1 MAAPPGGIPPD
12 RDKGEQRMEIKKVGV
27 VGAGVMGI
35 GVGQSLAQSGM
46 EAVLVDVSQ
55 EVLDRARAEI
65 RKNLR
70 FQGMF
75 QKDAKKEDPAAVL
88 ARIHYTTL
96 LEELGDVDFVVE
108 NVPEKWEIKSQ
119 IYPRIDAICPE
130 RAVFAVN
137 TSCYSITRV
146 GALTQRPDRVIG
158 MHFMNPVP
166 LKPMVEA
173 IRGYHT
179 SEATIETARQ
189 FLRQMGKDCILVND
203 MPGFVSNRVLMLTVN
218 EAVYVLQDGVATA
231 EQVDQI
237 FKTCFGHKMGPL
249 ETADLIGLDTI
260 LYSIEVLHESY
271 NDSKYRPCPL
281 LKKMVDAGL
290 HGRKNGKGFYDY
302 GIS

>member
-1 MAAPPGGIPPD
+1 
-12 RDKGEQRMEIKKVGV
+12 MEIKKVGV

-35 GVGQSLAQSGM
+35 GVGQSLAQNGM
-46 EAVLVDVSQ
+46 EAVLVDVSE
-55 EVLDRARAEI
+55 EVLDRAKAEI

-88 ARIHYTTL
+88 GRIHFTTL
-96 LEELGDVDFVVE
+96 LEDLGDVDFVVE

-146 GALTQRPDRVIG
+146 GALTKRPDRVIG

-189 FLRQMGKDCILVND
+189 FLRQMGKDFILVND
-203 MPGFVSNRVLMLTVN
+203 MPGFVSNRVLMLTIN
-218 EAVYVLQDGVATA
+218 EAVYVLQDGVATP

>member
-1 MAAPPGGIPPD
+1 
-12 RDKGEQRMEIKKVGV
+12 MEIKKVGV

-35 GVGQSLAQSGM
+35 GVGQSLAQNGM
-46 EAVLVDVSQ
+46 EAVLVDISE

-75 QKDAKKEDPAAVL
+75 QKDAKKEDPATVL
-88 ARIHYTTL
+88 GRIHFTTL
-96 LEELGDVDFVVE
+96 LEDLGDVDFVVE

-119 IYPRIDAICPE
+119 IYPKIDAICPE

-146 GALTQRPDRVIG
+146 GALTRRPDRVIG

-189 FLRQMGKDCILVND
+189 FLRQMGKDFILVND
-203 MPGFVSNRVLMLTVN
+203 MPGFVSNRVLMLTIN
-218 EAVYVLQDGVATA
+218 EAVYVLQDGVATP
-231 EQVDQI
+231 EQVDQL

>member
-1 MAAPPGGIPPD
+1 
-12 RDKGEQRMEIKKVGV
+12 MEIRKVGV
-27 VGAGVMGI
+27 IGAGVMGV
-35 GVGQSLAQSGM
+35 GVGQSLAQNGM
-46 EAVLVDVSQ
+46 EAVLVDVSE
-55 EVLDRARAEI
+55 EVLDRAKAEI
-65 RKNLR
+65 RKSLR

-88 ARIHYTTL
+88 GRIHFTTL
-96 LEELGDVDFVVE
+96 LEDLGDVDFVVE
-108 NVPEKWEIKSQ
+108 NVPEKWEIKRE

-146 GALTQRPDRVIG
+146 GALTKRPDRVIG

-166 LKPMVEA
+166 MKPMVEA
-173 IRGYHT
+173 IRGHHT

-203 MPGFVSNRVLMLTVN
+203 MPGFVSNRVLMLTIN
-218 EAVYVLQDGVATA
+218 EAVYVLQDGVATC
-231 EQVDQI
+231 EQVDQL

-260 LYSIEVLHESY
+260 LYSIEALYESY

>member
-1 MAAPPGGIPPD
+1 
-12 RDKGEQRMEIKKVGV
+12 MEIKKVGV
-27 VGAGVMGI
+27 IGAGVMGI

-55 EVLDRARAEI
+55 EVLDRAKAEI

-75 QKDAKKEDPAAVL
+75 QKDAKKEDPAAIL
-88 ARIHYTTL
+88 GRIHLTTL
-96 LEELGDVDFVVE
+96 LEDLGDVDFVVE

-119 IYPRIDAICPE
+119 IYPKIDAICPE

-166 LKPMVEA
+166 MKPMVEA
-173 IRGYHT
+173 IRGHHT

-203 MPGFVSNRVLMLTVN
+203 MPGFVSNRVLMLTIN
-218 EAVYVLQDGVATA
+218 EAVYVLQDGVASS
-231 EQVDQI
+231 EQIDQL

-260 LYSIEVLHESY
+260 LYSIEALYESY

>member
-1 MAAPPGGIPPD
+1 
-12 RDKGEQRMEIKKVGV
+12 MEIKKVGV
-27 VGAGVMGI
+27 VGAGVMGV
-35 GVGQSLAQSGM
+35 GLGQSLAQTGH
-46 EAVLVDVSQ
+46 EAVLVDVS
-55 EVLDRARAEI
+55 EEILEHAKAEI

-88 ARIHYTTL
+88 GRIHFTTL
-96 LEELGDVDFVVE
+96 LEDLGDVDFVIE
-108 NVPEKWEIKSQ
+108 NVPEKWEIKRE

-146 GALTQRPDRVIG
+146 GALTKRPDRVIG

-166 LKPMVEA
+166 MKPMVEA
-173 IRGYHT
+173 IRGHHT
-179 SEATIETARQ
+179 SEATIGTARQ
-189 FLRQMGKDCILVND
+189 LLRQMGKDCILVND
-203 MPGFVSNRVLMLTVN
+203 MPGFVSNRVLMLTIN
-218 EAVYVLQDGVATA
+218 EAVYVLQDGVATS
-231 EQVDQI
+231 EQVDQL

-260 LYSIEVLHESY
+260 LYSIEALYESY